1 MKEKQSQ
8 YDKMTKTPVSTL
20 VFRLSIP
27 TTISMLVTNIY
38 NMADTFFV
46 GKIDTSAS
54 GAISVVFG
62 LMAILQ
68 AVGFMCGHG
77 SGSNVS
83 RFLGGGHKE
92 KASEYASTGFAMALA
107 LGLVIGVLGLIFIEP
122 LMVLLGSTDTILPY
136 ARDYGKYILMAAP
149 LMVGSFSM
157 NNILR
162 YEGLAAKSMIGL
174 TFGGVLN
181 IFLDYIFT
189 IRLNMGTSGAGMATA
204 LSQTVSFFL
213 LLRVFIAKESQSVLS
228 VKNITRDFGVVKNI
242 IETGIPN
249 LCRQGLNSVSTMV
262 LNRMAKPFGDSA
274 IAAMGIVGKVNF
286 FVFAI
291 ALGLGQGFQPV
302 SSFNYGAK
310 KYSRVK
316 KAFWFTVGLSEVF
329 LGIMMVAVLVFSE
342 PIIGF
347 MRSDPDVIAF
357 GSVALRWQSIALIV
371 QPVGVCGNMM
381 FQSCGKK
388 MLAALTAVLRSGV
401 YFIPVI
407 IILSKLFGAVGIQI
421 AQPIADLLMFLTSI
435 PLVFKFLKEL
445 PKEDEACI

>member
-1 MKEKQSQ
+1 MKQKQSQ
-8 YDKMTKTPVSTL
+8 YEKMTATPVEHL
-20 VFRLSIP
+20 VIKLSIP
-27 TTISMLVTNIY
+27 TTVSMLVTNIY

-68 AVGFMCGHG
+68 ALGFMCGHG

-83 RFLGGGHKE
+83 RFLGAGKRE
-92 KASEYASTGFAMALA
+92 KASEYTSTGFAMAVL
-107 LGLVIGVLGLIFIEP
+107 LGIGVGIGGLIFIDP
-122 LMVLLGSTDTILPY
+122 LMRLLGSTDTILPY
-136 ARDYGKYILMAAP
+136 ARDYGRYILMASP
-149 LMVGSFSM
+149 FMVSSFAM

-162 YEGLAAKSMIGL
+162 YEGLAAKSMVGL

-181 IFLDYIFT
+181 IFLDYILILKF
-189 IRLNMGTSGAGMATA
+189 NMGAAGAGIATA
-204 LSQTVSFFL
+204 ISQVVSFFL
-213 LLRVFIAKESQSVLS
+213 LLRVFLKKESQSQLS
-228 VKNITRDFGVVKNI
+228 FRNITTDLKTVKNIV
-242 IETGIPN
+242 ETGIPN
-249 LCRQGLNSVSTMV
+249 LCRQGLNSLSTMV
-262 LNRMAKPFGDSA
+262 LNRMAMPFGDSA

-286 FVFAI
+286 FVFAL

-302 SSFNYGAK
+302 SSFNYGAG

-329 LGIMMVAVLVFSE
+329 LGVMMVVVLVFCE
-342 PIIGF
+342 PIIEI

-371 QPVGVCGNMM
+371 QPLGVCSNMM

-388 MLAALTAVLRSGV
+388 LLAAITAVLRSGV
-401 YFIPVI
+401 YFIPLVAV
-407 IILSKLFGAVGIQI
+407 LSRLWGELGIQT
-421 AQPIADLLMFLTSI
+421 AQPIADLLMFITSI
-435 PLVFKFLKEL
+435 PLTYSFMKQL
-445 PKEDEACI
+445 PKDDAA